1 MTIMMVMALMIIMM
15 MIMITICRILNMK
28 NKFIFV
34 FISYLIGAIWSKN
47 ENVVNC
53 WRFRKKIKKKFG
65 GGGGGQVVYNRVFET
80 NCLNIMFLANQASGV
95 FN

>member
-1 MTIMMVMALMIIMM
+1 MLF
-15 MIMITICRILNMK
+15 CSILSMK

-53 WRFRKKIKKKFG
+53 WRFIKKIKKVGG
-65 GGGGGQVVYNRVFET
+65 GGGGGQIVYNRVFQT
-80 NCLNIMFLANQASGV
+80 NRLNIMFLANHASGV